1 MRKARRL
8 HDLGNRGPMKTIS
21 AVLKPLKRQ
30 ELSEAPINPGAARGS
45 LSRRAFLENSD
56 LNFFRSTLLADRWK

>member
-1 MRKARRL
+1 
-8 HDLGNRGPMKTIS
+8 MKTIS
-21 AVLKPLKRQ
+21 AVLKPFKRQ

-45 LSRRAFLENSD
+45 VSRRAFLENSD